1 MNHLPAGHGAPSSPD
16 GRHSAGRGAA
26 LRLATLLLATLVAL
40 LAVVIGA
47 SAPASAAPAPT
58 SRVTFGIEPASATAP
73 DGRANFNFEMTPGAV
88 LFDHVAIV
96 NYSAT
101 PLTLQL
107 YATDALET
115 STGGFGLLQPGVTPT
130 GVGAWIT
137 IPATAS
143 TVQVPAERAT
153 GPGYVIVP
161 MTVRAPVKVTPG
173 DHVGGIIASLRTV
186 GTNATGQTVV
196 LNQRIGSRVYVRVA
210 GQLAPQLALSNPR
223 ASYSGSSN
231 PIGTGKVKV
240 TYVVSNLGNV
250 DLAVHDQQVS
260 VSGLLDDTHTA
271 RLANIQLLL
280 PGTSV
285 TQSVVIGG
293 VWPQFRLHQTVSAQP
308 VVLSGSAGGLSPVS
322 ASSTLWAVPWLL
334 LLVVLVIVVV
344 AVAWVR
350 RRRRLRNAPAATSG
364 VGSDPVPDDAV
375 KAEVPA

>member
-88 LFDHVAIV
+88 LFDHIAIV
-96 NYSAT
+96 NYSDT

-115 STGGFGLLQPGVTPT
+115 SSGGFGLLQPGVTPT
-130 GVGAWIT
+130 GVGAWVS
-137 IPATAS
+137 IPASAS
-143 TVQVPAERAT
+143 SVQVPAERST

-161 MTVRAPVKVTPG
+161 MTVRVPVKAIPG
-173 DHVGGIIASLRTV
+173 DHVGGVIASLRTV

-210 GQLAPQLALSNPR
+210 GQLSPQLTLSSPR
-223 ASYSGSSN
+223 ATFSGSSS
-231 PIGTGKVKV
+231 PVGTGRVKV
-240 TYVVSNLGNV
+240 SYVVTNSGNV
-250 DLAVHDQQVS
+250 DLAVHDQHVS
-260 VSGLLDDTHTA
+260 VSGLIDDTHTA
-271 RLANIQLLL
+271 QLGNIQLLL

-285 TQSVVIGG
+285 TQSVVISG

-308 VVLSGSAGGLSPVS
+308 VVLDGSAGDLSPVG

-334 LLVVLVIVVV
+334 VIIVLVLVVAV
-344 AVAWVR
+344 VAWVR
-350 RRRRLRNAPAATSG
+350 RRRHKVPAADPT
-364 VGSDPVPDDAV
+364 VGDGTVTDDAV
-375 KAEVPA
+375 KTEVPA